1 MTGTRRPD
9 LRKRCVLCV
18 GLLFIGACNLQFPE
32 EGGAG
37 RGEGPGGREQP
48 LALNPREEL
57 QAGREAYQEVLQEY
71 RGRILP
77 AGHPDAVRC
86 KRIVD
91 RLAKA
96 AEIEPLQREIGLRI
110 GGYVFEWE
118 VSVVSE
124 RQVNAFCLPA
134 GKMVVFTGI
143 IPVAG
148 SDGQL
153 AAVLSHEMAH
163 ALAHHASE
171 RIARERHGGN
181 PLRSLSYDRY
191 QESEADHIGVF
202 LMAFADYDPEE
213 AVAFWMRM
221 LRATGD
227 NQVPEILSDH
237 PTHRRR
243 IEQLQKWAPRAKDAK
258 RAFDEGRIAPAGTR

>member
-1 MTGTRRPD
+1 MTGLGSPD
-9 LRKRCVLCV
+9 LRKRCALSV
-18 GLLFIGACNLQFPE
+18 GMLLIAGCNFASDE
-32 EGGAG
+32 SAGGG

-48 LALNPREEL
+48 LALTPREEL
-57 QAGREAYQEVLQEY
+57 QAGREAYEEVLQEY
-71 RGRILP
+71 RGRIMP
-77 AGHPDAVRC
+77 TSHPDVVRC

-91 RLAKA
+91 RLARA

-110 GGYVFEWE
+110 RGYVFEWE

-171 RIARERHGGN
+171 RIARERRGGS

-202 LMAFADYDPEE
+202 LMAFGDYDTDE

-221 LRATGD
+221 LRATGES
-227 NQVPEILSDH
+227 QVPELLSDH
-237 PTHRRR
+237 PTHRKR
-243 IEQLQKWAPRAKDAK
+243 IEQLRKWAPQAKDAK
-258 RAFDEGRIAPAGTR
+258 RAFDEGRIAPAGAR

>member
-1 MTGTRRPD
+1 MTGTNRPGP
-9 LRKRCVLCV
+9 RKRSVLSIA
-18 GLLFIGACNLQFPE
+18 LLLLAGCNFASDE
-32 EGGAG
+32 GAG
-37 RGEGPGGREQP
+37 GERGEGPGGREQP
-48 LALNPREEL
+48 LALDPRQEL

-77 AGHPDAVRC
+77 ASNPDVVRC

-91 RLAKA
+91 RLARA
-96 AEIEPLQREIGLRI
+96 VEIEPLQREIHLRI
-110 GGYVFEWE
+110 RGYVFEWE

-124 RQVNAFCLPA
+124 RQANAFCLPA

-148 SDGQL
+148 TDGQL

-171 RIARERHGGN
+171 RVARERGGGSA
-181 PLRSLSYDRY
+181 LRRLSYDRY

-202 LMAFADYDPEE
+202 LMAFADYDPNE
-213 AVAFWMRM
+213 AVEFWLRM
-221 LRATGD
+221 QQATGD
-227 NQVPEILSDH
+227 SGVPELLSDH
-237 PTHRRR
+237 PTNRRR
-243 IEQLQKWAPRAKDAK
+243 IEQLRKWAPQAKEAK
-258 RAFDEGRIAPAGTR
+258 RAFDEGRIAPAGR